1 MTLSVAPVA
10 LGLVR
15 SPIAPLL
22 QEPLIS
28 SGQSSQLL
36 AGHPV
41 DILEARDEWLLV
53 CGEDGYEGWMHR
65 GYLAVVERDAGW
77 TSRLSPDVAREPRLS
92 LGCVTRTESGAPRR
106 LPLGAWLDEG
116 EPLLEGEALRFRE
129 REQRFPREASALCTT
144 AKTFFEGTSYQ
155 WGGVTPWGAD
165 CSGLVQAVYGLHGIE
180 LPRDAWQQA
189 LEGKDAGTDILALA
203 PGALLFFSDRTDNR
217 ITHVGISCGSRR
229 MVHLALG
236 RGGWAH
242 EQLDDTSDGYVA
254 RLRER
259 FLHARTVL

>member
-10 LGLVR
+10 LGLIR
-15 SPIAPLL
+15 APIAPLL

-53 CGEDGYEGWMHR
+53 CGEDGYEGWMYR
-65 GYLAVVERDAGW
+65 GYLAVVERDSGW
-77 TSRLSPDVAREPRLS
+77 SSRLSPAVEREPRLS
-92 LGCVTRTESGAPRR
+92 LGCVTRTDTGGLRR
-106 LPLGAWLDEG
+106 LPLGAWLDES
-116 EPLLEGEALRFRE
+116 EHVEEGEVLRFRE
-129 REQRFPREASALCTT
+129 REHRFPRDATALCAT
-144 AKTFFEGTSYQ
+144 AKAFFEGTSYQ

-189 LEGKDAGTDILALA
+189 LEGRDAGTDILALA
-203 PGALLFFSDRTDNR
+203 AGALLFFSDRTDRR

-236 RGGWAH
+236 RGGWAT
-242 EQLDDTSDGYVA
+242 EQLDDATDGYVA

>member
-10 LGLVR
+10 LGMVR
-15 SPIAPLL
+15 APIAPLHP
-22 QEPLIS
+22 EPRIT

-65 GYLAVVERDAGW
+65 GYLALAERDAGW
-77 TSRLSPDVAREPRLS
+77 ASRRSPDVEREPRLS
-92 LGCVTRTESGAPRR
+92 LGCLTRTETGGVRR
-106 LPLGAWLDEG
+106 LPLGAWLGEG
-116 EPLLEGEALRFRE
+116 ERVEQGEVLSFRE
-129 REQRFPREASALCTT
+129 RERRFPREAAALCAT
-144 AKTFFEGTSYQ
+144 AKAFFEGTSYQ

-165 CSGLVQAVYGLHGIE
+165 CSGLVQAVYGLHGID

-189 LEGKDAGTDILALA
+189 LEGSDAGTDILALA
-203 PGALLFFSDRTDNR
+203 AGALLFFSDRSDR
-217 ITHVGISCGSRR
+217 GVTHVGISCGSRR

-236 RGGWAH
+236 RGGWSH
-242 EQLDDTSDGYVA
+242 EQLDDATDGYVA
-254 RLRER
+254 KLRDR